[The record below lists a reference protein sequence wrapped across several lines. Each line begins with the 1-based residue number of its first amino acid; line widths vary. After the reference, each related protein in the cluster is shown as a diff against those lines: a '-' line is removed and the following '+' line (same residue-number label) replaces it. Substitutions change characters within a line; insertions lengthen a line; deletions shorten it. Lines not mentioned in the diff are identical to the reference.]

1 MAVYVFD
8 VNETLSDLTPMGTR
22 FAEVGLPP
30 TTAQLWFATLL
41 RDGIAVAAAG
51 GLVRFADVARG
62 VLAPLLPGDEDAV
75 EHVLAGFR
83 DLPVHPDVPA
93 GIRALRAAGHRLLTL
108 SNGAATVA
116 DGLLARAGVRGD
128 FEQLLSVEDA
138 GVWKPARRGVPARG
152 PGLRAAAGRADDGR
166 GAPVGHRRRGPG
178 RAADGLDGPDR
189 RRLSHPPRPAGPHGR
204 DGGRAGLSRA
214 GPTPSRPDRAG
225 PTPPSPSRAA
235 RPEPPAGS

>member
-83 DLPVHPDVPA
+83 DLPVHPDVPG

-116 DGLLARAGVRGD
+116 DGLLTRAGVRGD

-138 GVWKPARRGVPARG
+138 GVWKPARAAYLHAARACELPPDELTMVAVHPWDIDG
-152 PGLRAAAGRADDGR
+152 AA
-166 GAPVGHRRRGPG
+166 
-178 RAADGLDGPDR
+178 
-189 RRLSHPPRPAGPHGR
+189 
-204 DGGRAGLSRA
+204 RAGLRTAWLDRTGA
-214 GPTPSRPDRAG
+214 GYPTHLAPPDRTVA
-225 PTPPSPSRAA
+225 TVAELA
-235 RPEPPAGS
+235 